1 MLNMHYYNLITNVAS
16 NRLARPYLNYLLIL
30 DSKYIGILAMKRLAL
45 LTLSTLYSISTYA
58 NIETL
63 TVYGHRDGLIGES
76 ISASSGIIGQGEI
89 QQRPML
95 RSAEMLELIPGM
107 AVTQHSGSGKA
118 NQYFIRGFNLDHGT
132 DFATSIEGMPINMRS
147 HGHGQGYTDLNFI
160 IPEAVSTINYQ
171 KGSYSATQ
179 GDFSSA
185 GSAQFNLANNLKHKQ
200 IELSIGED
208 NYKRA
213 VVLSA
218 VDVSNAKLIAAA
230 EWQGYDGPWDDIN
243 ENVNKKNALLRY
255 VGKALNGDLSITAM
269 AYDNTWQ
276 SADQI
281 PQRAVSQNITSPLG
295 SLDTTLGGSS
305 SRYSLSS
312 VWQGKHIKTSI
323 YAINYDLTLFSNFS
337 YFLNDP
343 INGDQF
349 NQQDSRTIYGG
360 ELSYQFDSLSAGLNM
375 QHTAGLEVRHDDIDK
390 VGLYNTKARERLNTI
405 RQDAIRQTSYSS
417 YWQTK
422 ILFTPK
428 LEATAGVRY
437 DYFDTDV
444 SSITRVNS
452 GKANDDLVSF
462 KGSLNY
468 KLTDLLVAY
477 ANWGQSFHSN
487 DARGTTIN
495 IDPVSQQNA
504 EKVDLLVKSEGAELG
519 LRFADDQNV
528 NLSAALW
535 WLTLDSELLFVG
547 DAGNTEPSDASKRYG
562 LELSAYYWINERFS
576 LDMEAS
582 FTHSRLN
589 INSDKNYIE
598 GAVPVV
604 ASAGLNWHISQMW
617 QSSFRVRH
625 IGKRTLSDS
634 GDIRSEPLTVVNS
647 AISYK
652 QTHWKVDFELLNLF
666 DSTDHDIDYY
676 YASRLPGEPA
686 QGVEDNHFHPIE
698 PRTARLSISLL
709 F

>member
-1 MLNMHYYNLITNVAS
+1 
-16 NRLARPYLNYLLIL
+16 
-30 DSKYIGILAMKRLAL
+30 MKRLTL
-45 LTLSTLYSISTYA
+45 LTLGTLYSTCSYA
-58 NIETL
+58 NIETI
-63 TVYGHRDGLIGES
+63 TVYGHRDGLIGNS

-160 IPEAVSTINYQ
+160 IPEAISTINYQ
-171 KGSYSATQ
+171 KGSYSASQ

-185 GSAQFNLANNLKHKQ
+185 GSAQFKLADDLKHQQ
-200 IELSIGED
+200 IELAIGED
-208 NYKRA
+208 NYNRA
-213 VVLSA
+213 VVLGST
-218 VDVSNAKLIAAA
+218 NLTTGKLIAAA
-230 EWQGYDGPWDDIN
+230 EWQGYDGPWEDIN

-255 VGKALNGDLSITAM
+255 VGKAFNGDLSISAM
-269 AYDNTWQ
+269 AYDNAWN

-281 PQRAVSQNITSPLG
+281 PQRAVTQGIINKLG

-305 SRYSLSS
+305 SRYSLSTN
-312 VWQGKHIKTSI
+312 WQSEYVKASA
-323 YAINYDLTLFSNFS
+323 YLINYDLNLYSNFS

-349 NQQDSRTIYGG
+349 NQQDSRTIYGTNV
-360 ELSYQFDSLSAGLNM
+360 SYQFDTQTLAINM
-375 QHTAGLEVRHDDIDK
+375 QHTAGIELRHDDIGN
-390 VGLYNTKARERLNTI
+390 VGLYNTKAREQLNTI
-405 RQDAIRQTSYSS
+405 RQDTLKQTSYSS
-417 YWQTK
+417 FWESK
-422 ILFTPK
+422 FLLTPK
-428 LEATAGVRY
+428 FEATAGVRY
-437 DYFDTDV
+437 DYFNSNVT
-444 SSITRVNS
+444 SNTNANS
-452 GKANDDLVSF
+452 GKANDDLVSL
-462 KGSLNY
+462 KASLNY
-468 KLTDLLVAY
+468 RFNSVLATY

-487 DARGTTIN
+487 DARGSTIS
-495 IDPVSQQNA
+495 IDPITGEPVN
-504 EKVDLLVKSEGAELG
+504 KVDLLVKSEGAEIG
-519 LRFADDQNV
+519 LRFADEQKFNI
-528 NLSAALW
+528 SAALW

-562 LELSAYYWINERFS
+562 LEMSAYYWINDKFS
-576 LDMEAS
+576 IDLETS
-582 FTHSRLN
+582 FTHSRLD
-589 INSDKNYIE
+589 INDENNYIE

-604 ASAGLNWHISQMW
+604 ASTGLNWHISEQW
-617 QSSFRVRH
+617 QSSIRVRH
-625 IGKRTLSDS
+625 IGKRTLADD
-634 GDIRSEPLTVVNS
+634 GDKRSNPLTVVNS

-652 QTHWKVDFELLNLF
+652 QTHWKIDLELLNLF
-666 DSTDHDIDYY
+666 NSTDHDIDYY

-698 PRTARLSISLL
+698 PRTARLTISLL

>member
-1 MLNMHYYNLITNVAS
+1 MKT
-16 NRLARPYLNYLLIL
+16 LA
-30 DSKYIGILAMKRLAL
+30 ILALG
-45 LTLSTLYSISTYA
+45 TLYSGYSYA
-58 NIETL
+58 NIEKL

-132 DFATSIEGMPINMRS
+132 DFATSIDGMPINMRS

-160 IPEAVSTINYQ
+160 IPESISTINYQ
-171 KGSYSATQ
+171 KGSYSASQ
-179 GDFSSA
+179 GDFSTA
-185 GSAQFNLANNLKHKQ
+185 GSAQFQLADNLKHHQ
-200 IELSIGED
+200 VELSIGED

-213 VVLSA
+213 VVLGSTNLA
-218 VDVSNAKLIAAA
+218 TGKLIAAA
-230 EWQGYDGPWDDIN
+230 EWQGYDGPWDNIN
-243 ENVNKKNALLRY
+243 EDVNKKNALLRY
-255 VGKALNGDLSITAM
+255 VGKAFDGDLSISAM
-269 AYDNTWQ
+269 AYDNTWN

-281 PQRAVSQNITSPLG
+281 PQRAISQNLITQLG

-312 VWQGKHIKTSI
+312 NWQGEHIKASI
-323 YAINYDLTLFSNFS
+323 YAINYDLTLYSNFS

-349 NQQDSRTIYGG
+349 NQQDSRNIYGTDI
-360 ELSYQFDSLSAGLNM
+360 SYQFETKTSDINI
-375 QHTAGLEVRHDDIDK
+375 QHTVGIELRHDDIDN
-390 VGLYNTKARERLNTI
+390 VGLYNTQARERLSTV
-405 RQDAIRQTSYSS
+405 RQDELKQTSYSS
-417 YWQTK
+417 FWESK
-422 ILFTPK
+422 LLLTPK
-428 LEATAGVRY
+428 LEATVGVRY
-437 DYFDTDV
+437 DYFDTNV
-444 SSITRVNS
+444 TSITVVNS
-452 GKANDDLVSF
+452 GKAKDDLVSF

-468 KLTDLLVAY
+468 RFTNLVAAY

-487 DARGTTIN
+487 DARGSTIN
-495 IDPVSQQNA
+495 IDPVTGEQA
-504 EKVDLLVKSEGAELG
+504 EQVDLLVKSEGAEIG
-519 LRFADDQNV
+519 VRFADEQKF

-562 LELSAYYWINERFS
+562 LEISAYYWINDSFS
-576 LDMEAS
+576 IDAETS
-582 FTHSRLN
+582 FTHSRLD
-589 INSDKNYIE
+589 INDNNDYIE

-604 ASAGLNWHISQMW
+604 ASTGLNWHLSEQW
-617 QSSFRVRH
+617 QSSVRVRH
-625 IGKRTLSDS
+625 IGKRTLTSD
-634 GDIRSEPLTVVNS
+634 GDERSEPLTVVNS
-647 AISYK
+647 AISYE
-652 QTHWKVDFELLNLF
+652 QTHWKVNFELLNLF
-666 DSTDHDIDYY
+666 NSTDHDIDYY
-676 YASRLPGEPA
+676 YASRLPGESA

-698 PRTARLSISLL
+698 PRTARLSVSLL

>member
-1 MLNMHYYNLITNVAS
+1 
-16 NRLARPYLNYLLIL
+16 
-30 DSKYIGILAMKRLAL
+30 MKRLTL
-45 LTLSTLYSISTYA
+45 LTLGTLYSTCSYA
-58 NIETL
+58 NIETI
-63 TVYGHRDGLIGES
+63 TVYGHRDGLIGNS

-160 IPEAVSTINYQ
+160 IPEAISTINYQ
-171 KGSYSATQ
+171 KGSYSASQ

-185 GSAQFNLANNLKHKQ
+185 GSAQFKLADDLKHQQ
-200 IELSIGED
+200 IELAIGED
-208 NYKRA
+208 NYNRA
-213 VVLSA
+213 VVLGST
-218 VDVSNAKLIAAA
+218 NLTTGKLIAAA
-230 EWQGYDGPWDDIN
+230 EWQGYDGPWEDIN

-255 VGKALNGDLSITAM
+255 VGKAFNGDLSISAM
-269 AYDNTWQ
+269 AYDNAWN

-281 PQRAVSQNITSPLG
+281 PQRAVTQGIINKLG

-305 SRYSLSS
+305 SRYSLSTN
-312 VWQGKHIKTSI
+312 WQSEYVKASA
-323 YAINYDLTLFSNFS
+323 YLINYDLNLYSNFS

-349 NQQDSRTIYGG
+349 NQQDSRTIYGTNV
-360 ELSYQFDSLSAGLNM
+360 SYQFDTQTLAINM
-375 QHTAGLEVRHDDIDK
+375 QHTAGIELRHDDIGN
-390 VGLYNTKARERLNTI
+390 VGLYNTKAREQLNTI
-405 RQDAIRQTSYSS
+405 RQDTLKQTSYSS
-417 YWQTK
+417 FWESK
-422 ILFTPK
+422 FLLTPK
-428 LEATAGVRY
+428 FEATVGVRY
-437 DYFDTDV
+437 DYFNSNVT
-444 SSITRVNS
+444 SNTNANS
-452 GKANDDLVSF
+452 GKANDDLVSL
-462 KGSLNY
+462 KASLNY
-468 KLTDLLVAY
+468 RFNSLLATY

-487 DARGTTIN
+487 DARGSTIS
-495 IDPVSQQNA
+495 IDPITGEPAN
-504 EKVDLLVKSEGAELG
+504 KVDLLVKSEGAEIG
-519 LRFADDQNV
+519 LRFADEQKFNI
-528 NLSAALW
+528 SAALW

-562 LELSAYYWINERFS
+562 LEMSAYYWINDKFS
-576 LDMEAS
+576 IDLETS
-582 FTHSRLN
+582 FTHSRLD
-589 INSDKNYIE
+589 INDENNYIE

-604 ASAGLNWHISQMW
+604 ASTGLNWHISEQW
-617 QSSFRVRH
+617 QSSIRVRH
-625 IGKRTLSDS
+625 IGKRTLADD
-634 GDIRSEPLTVVNS
+634 GDKRSNPLTVVNS

-652 QTHWKVDFELLNLF
+652 QTHWKIDLELLNLF
-666 DSTDHDIDYY
+666 NSTDHDIDYY

-698 PRTARLSISLL
+698 PRTARLTISLL

>member
-1 MLNMHYYNLITNVAS
+1 MKT
-16 NRLARPYLNYLLIL
+16 LAIL
-30 DSKYIGILAMKRLAL
+30 TAG
-45 LTLSTLYSISTYA
+45 TLYSGYGHA
-58 NIETL
+58 NIEKL
-63 TVYGHRDGLIGES
+63 TVYGHRDGLIGEA

-89 QQRPML
+89 DQRPML

-132 DFATSIEGMPINMRS
+132 DFATSIDGMPINMRS

-160 IPEAVSTINYQ
+160 IPESISTINYK
-171 KGSYSATQ
+171 KGSYSASQ

-185 GSAQFNLANNLKHKQ
+185 GSAQFKLTDNLKHQQ
-200 IELSIGED
+200 IELSIGDD

-213 VVLSA
+213 VVLGST
-218 VDVSNAKLIAAA
+218 NLTKGKIIAAA

-243 ENVNKKNALLRY
+243 EDVNKKNALLRY
-255 VGKALNGDLSITAM
+255 VGTAFNGDLSLSAM
-269 AYDNTWQ
+269 AYDNTWN

-281 PQRAVSQNITSPLG
+281 PQRAVSQSLITQLG
-295 SLDTTLGGSS
+295 SLDTTLGGNS

-312 VWQGKHIKTSI
+312 NWQGEHVKASA
-323 YAINYDLTLFSNFS
+323 YVINYDLNLYSNFS

-349 NQQDSRTIYGG
+349 NQQDSRNIYGTNI
-360 ELSYQFDSLSAGLNM
+360 SYQFETKTSDINM
-375 QHTAGLEVRHDDIDK
+375 QHTTGIEIRHDHIDN
-390 VGLYNTKARERLNTI
+390 VGLYNTQARERLSTV
-405 RQDAIRQTSYSS
+405 RQDALKQTSYSS
-417 YWQTK
+417 FWESK
-422 ILFTPK
+422 FLFTPK

-437 DYFDTDV
+437 DYFDTNV
-444 SSITRVNS
+444 TSNTGANS

-462 KGSLNY
+462 KGSVNY
-468 KLTDLLVAY
+468 RFTDLLAAY

-487 DARGTTIN
+487 DARGSTIN
-495 IDPVSQQNA
+495 VDPVTGELA
-504 EKVDLLVKSEGAELG
+504 EQVDLLVKSEGAEVG
-519 LRFADDQNV
+519 LRFADDRNF

-562 LELSAYYWINERFS
+562 LEMSAYYWVNDQFS
-576 LDMEAS
+576 IDLEAS
-582 FTHSRLN
+582 FTHSRLD
-589 INSDKNYIE
+589 INDNNNYIE

-604 ASAGLNWHISQMW
+604 ASAGLNWHLTEQW
-617 QSSFRVRH
+617 QSSIRVRH
-625 IGKRTLSDS
+625 IGKRTLTD
-634 GDIRSEPLTVVNS
+634 DEDKRSNPLTVVNS
-647 AISYK
+647 SVSYK

-666 DSTDHDIDYY
+666 NSTDHDIDYY

-698 PRTARLSISLL
+698 PRTARLTLSLL

>member
-1 MLNMHYYNLITNVAS
+1 
-16 NRLARPYLNYLLIL
+16 
-30 DSKYIGILAMKRLAL
+30 MKRLTL
-45 LTLSTLYSISTYA
+45 LTLGTLYSICSYA
-58 NIETL
+58 NIETI
-63 TVYGHRDGLIGES
+63 TVYGHRDGLIGNS

-160 IPEAVSTINYQ
+160 IPEAISTINYQ
-171 KGSYSATQ
+171 KGSYSASQ

-185 GSAQFNLANNLKHKQ
+185 GSAQFKLADDLKHQQ
-200 IELSIGED
+200 IELAIGED
-208 NYKRA
+208 NYNRA
-213 VVLSA
+213 VVLGST
-218 VDVSNAKLIAAA
+218 NLTTGKLIAAA
-230 EWQGYDGPWDDIN
+230 EWQGYDGPWEDIN

-255 VGKALNGDLSITAM
+255 VGKAFNGDLSISAM
-269 AYDNTWQ
+269 AYDNAWN

-281 PQRAVSQNITSPLG
+281 PQRAVTQGIINKLG

-305 SRYSLSS
+305 SRYSLSTN
-312 VWQGKHIKTSI
+312 WQSEYVKASA
-323 YAINYDLTLFSNFS
+323 YLINYDLNLYSNFS

-349 NQQDSRTIYGG
+349 NQQDSRTIYGTNV
-360 ELSYQFDSLSAGLNM
+360 SYQFDTQTLAINM
-375 QHTAGLEVRHDDIDK
+375 QHTAGIELRHDDIGN
-390 VGLYNTKARERLNTI
+390 VGLYNTKAREQLNTI
-405 RQDAIRQTSYSS
+405 RQDTLKQTSYSS
-417 YWQTK
+417 FWESK
-422 ILFTPK
+422 FLLTPK
-428 LEATAGVRY
+428 FEATVGVRY
-437 DYFDTDV
+437 DYFNSNVT
-444 SSITRVNS
+444 SNTNANS
-452 GKANDDLVSF
+452 GKANDDLVSL
-462 KGSLNY
+462 KASLNY
-468 KLTDLLVAY
+468 RFNSVLATY

-487 DARGTTIN
+487 DARGSSIS
-495 IDPVSQQNA
+495 IDPITGEPAN
-504 EKVDLLVKSEGAELG
+504 KVDLLVKSEGAEIG
-519 LRFADDQNV
+519 LRFADEQKFNI
-528 NLSAALW
+528 SAALW

-562 LELSAYYWINERFS
+562 LEMSAYYWINDKFS
-576 LDMEAS
+576 IDLETS
-582 FTHSRLN
+582 FTHSRLD
-589 INSDKNYIE
+589 INDENNYIE

-604 ASAGLNWHISQMW
+604 ASTGLNWHISEQW
-617 QSSFRVRH
+617 QSSIRVRH
-625 IGKRTLSDS
+625 IGKRTLADD
-634 GDIRSEPLTVVNS
+634 GDKRSNPLTVVNS

-652 QTHWKVDFELLNLF
+652 QTHWKIDLELLNLF
-666 DSTDHDIDYY
+666 NSTDHDIDYY

-698 PRTARLSISLL
+698 PRTARLTISLL

>member
-1 MLNMHYYNLITNVAS
+1 
-16 NRLARPYLNYLLIL
+16 
-30 DSKYIGILAMKRLAL
+30 MKRLTL
-45 LTLSTLYSISTYA
+45 LTLGTLYSTCSYA
-58 NIETL
+58 NIETI
-63 TVYGHRDGLIGES
+63 TVYGHRDGLIGNS

-160 IPEAVSTINYQ
+160 IPEAISTINYQ
-171 KGSYSATQ
+171 KGSYSASQ

-185 GSAQFNLANNLKHKQ
+185 GSAQFKLADDLKHQQ
-200 IELSIGED
+200 IELAIGED
-208 NYKRA
+208 NYNRA
-213 VVLSA
+213 VVLGST
-218 VDVSNAKLIAAA
+218 NLTTGKLIAAA
-230 EWQGYDGPWDDIN
+230 EWQGYDGPWEDIN

-255 VGKALNGDLSITAM
+255 VGKAFNGDLSISAM
-269 AYDNTWQ
+269 AYDNAWN

-281 PQRAVSQNITSPLG
+281 PQRAVTQGIINKLG

-305 SRYSLSS
+305 SRYSLSTN
-312 VWQGKHIKTSI
+312 WQSEYVKASA
-323 YAINYDLTLFSNFS
+323 YLINYDLNLYSNFS

-349 NQQDSRTIYGG
+349 NQQDSRTIYGTNV
-360 ELSYQFDSLSAGLNM
+360 SYQFDTQTLAINM
-375 QHTAGLEVRHDDIDK
+375 QHTAGIELRHDDIGN
-390 VGLYNTKARERLNTI
+390 VGLYNTKAREQLNTI
-405 RQDAIRQTSYSS
+405 RQDTLKQTSYSS
-417 YWQTK
+417 FWESK
-422 ILFTPK
+422 FLLTPK
-428 LEATAGVRY
+428 FEATVGVRY
-437 DYFDTDV
+437 DYFNSNVT
-444 SSITRVNS
+444 SNTNANS
-452 GKANDDLVSF
+452 GKANDDLVSL
-462 KGSLNY
+462 KASLNY
-468 KLTDLLVAY
+468 RFNSVLATY

-487 DARGTTIN
+487 DARGSTIS
-495 IDPVSQQNA
+495 IDPITGEPAN
-504 EKVDLLVKSEGAELG
+504 KVDLLVKSEGAEIG
-519 LRFADDQNV
+519 LRFADEQKFNI
-528 NLSAALW
+528 SAALW

-562 LELSAYYWINERFS
+562 LEMSAYYWINDKFS
-576 LDMEAS
+576 IDLETS
-582 FTHSRLN
+582 FTHSRLD
-589 INSDKNYIE
+589 INDENNYIE

-604 ASAGLNWHISQMW
+604 ASTGLNWHISEQW
-617 QSSFRVRH
+617 QSSVRVRH
-625 IGKRTLSDS
+625 IGKRTLADD
-634 GDIRSEPLTVVNS
+634 GDKRSNPLTVVNS

-652 QTHWKVDFELLNLF
+652 QTHWKIDLELLNLF
-666 DSTDHDIDYY
+666 NSTDHDIDYY

-698 PRTARLSISLL
+698 PRTARLTISLL

>member
-1 MLNMHYYNLITNVAS
+1 MKT
-16 NRLARPYLNYLLIL
+16 LAIL
-30 DSKYIGILAMKRLAL
+30 TVG
-45 LTLSTLYSISTYA
+45 TLYSGYGHA
-58 NIETL
+58 NIEKL
-63 TVYGHRDGLIGES
+63 TVYGHRDGLIGEA

-89 QQRPML
+89 DQRPML

-132 DFATSIEGMPINMRS
+132 DFATSIDGIPINMRS

-160 IPEAVSTINYQ
+160 IPESISTINYK
-171 KGSYSATQ
+171 KGSYSASQ

-185 GSAQFNLANNLKHKQ
+185 GSAQFKLTDNLKHQQ
-200 IELSIGED
+200 IELSIGDD

-213 VVLSA
+213 VVLGST
-218 VDVSNAKLIAAA
+218 NLTKGKIIAAA

-243 ENVNKKNALLRY
+243 EDVNKKNALLRY
-255 VGKALNGDLSITAM
+255 VGTALNGDLSLSAM
-269 AYDNTWQ
+269 AYDNTWN

-281 PQRAVSQNITSPLG
+281 PQRAVSQSLITQLG
-295 SLDTTLGGSS
+295 SLDTTLGGNS

-312 VWQGKHIKTSI
+312 NWQGEHVKASA
-323 YAINYDLTLFSNFS
+323 YVINYDLNLYSNFS

-349 NQQDSRTIYGG
+349 NQQDSRNIYGTNI
-360 ELSYQFDSLSAGLNM
+360 SYQFETKTSDINM
-375 QHTAGLEVRHDDIDK
+375 QHTTGIEVRHDNIDN
-390 VGLYNTKARERLNTI
+390 VGLYNTQARERLSTV
-405 RQDAIRQTSYSS
+405 RQDALKQTSYSS
-417 YWQTK
+417 FWESK
-422 ILFTPK
+422 FLFTPK

-437 DYFDTDV
+437 DYFDTNV
-444 SSITRVNS
+444 TSNTGANS

-462 KGSLNY
+462 KGSVNY
-468 KLTDLLVAY
+468 RFTDLLAAY

-487 DARGTTIN
+487 DARGSTIN
-495 IDPVSQQNA
+495 VDPVTGELA
-504 EKVDLLVKSEGAELG
+504 EQVDLLVKSEGAEVG
-519 LRFADDQNV
+519 LRFADDRNF

-562 LELSAYYWINERFS
+562 LEMSAYYWVNDQFS
-576 LDMEAS
+576 IDLEAS
-582 FTHSRLN
+582 FTHSRLD
-589 INSDKNYIE
+589 INDNNNYIE

-604 ASAGLNWHISQMW
+604 ASAGLNWHLTEQW
-617 QSSFRVRH
+617 QSSIRVRH
-625 IGKRTLSDS
+625 IGKRTLTDD
-634 GDIRSEPLTVVNS
+634 GDKRSNPLTVVNS
-647 AISYK
+647 SVSYK

-666 DSTDHDIDYY
+666 NSTDHDIDYY

-698 PRTARLSISLL
+698 PRTTRLTLSLL

>member
-1 MLNMHYYNLITNVAS
+1 MKT
-16 NRLARPYLNYLLIL
+16 LAIL
-30 DSKYIGILAMKRLAL
+30 TVG
-45 LTLSTLYSISTYA
+45 TLYSGYGHA
-58 NIETL
+58 NIEKL
-63 TVYGHRDGLIGES
+63 TVYGHRDGLIGEA

-89 QQRPML
+89 DQRPML

-132 DFATSIEGMPINMRS
+132 DFATSIDGIPINMRS

-160 IPEAVSTINYQ
+160 IPESISTINYK
-171 KGSYSATQ
+171 KGSYSASQ

-185 GSAQFNLANNLKHKQ
+185 GSAQFKLTDNLKHQQ
-200 IELSIGED
+200 IELSIGDD

-213 VVLSA
+213 VVLGST
-218 VDVSNAKLIAAA
+218 NLTKGKIIAAA

-243 ENVNKKNALLRY
+243 EDVNKKNALLRY
-255 VGKALNGDLSITAM
+255 VGTAFNGDLSLSAM
-269 AYDNTWQ
+269 AYDNTWN

-281 PQRAVSQNITSPLG
+281 PQRAVSQSLITQLG
-295 SLDTTLGGSS
+295 SLDTTLGGNS

-312 VWQGKHIKTSI
+312 NWQGEHVKASA
-323 YAINYDLTLFSNFS
+323 YVINYDLNLYSNFS

-349 NQQDSRTIYGG
+349 NQQDSRNIYGTNI
-360 ELSYQFDSLSAGLNM
+360 SYQFETKTSDINM
-375 QHTAGLEVRHDDIDK
+375 QHTTGIEIRHDHIDN
-390 VGLYNTKARERLNTI
+390 VGLYNTQARERLSTV
-405 RQDAIRQTSYSS
+405 RQDALKQTSYSS
-417 YWQTK
+417 FWESK
-422 ILFTPK
+422 FLFTPK

-437 DYFDTDV
+437 DYFDTNV
-444 SSITRVNS
+444 TSNTGANS

-462 KGSLNY
+462 KGSVNY
-468 KLTDLLVAY
+468 RFTDLLAAY

-487 DARGTTIN
+487 DARGSTIN
-495 IDPVSQQNA
+495 VDPVTGELA
-504 EKVDLLVKSEGAELG
+504 EQVDLLVKSEGAEVG
-519 LRFADDQNV
+519 LRFADDRNF

-562 LELSAYYWINERFS
+562 LEMSAYYWVNDQFS
-576 LDMEAS
+576 IDLEAS
-582 FTHSRLN
+582 FTHSRLD
-589 INSDKNYIE
+589 INDNNNYIE

-604 ASAGLNWHISQMW
+604 ASAGLNWHLTEQW
-617 QSSFRVRH
+617 QSSIRVRH
-625 IGKRTLSDS
+625 IGKRTLTDD
-634 GDIRSEPLTVVNS
+634 GDKRSNPLTVVNS
-647 AISYK
+647 SVSYK

-666 DSTDHDIDYY
+666 NSTDHDIDYY

-698 PRTARLSISLL
+698 PRTTRLTLSLL

>member
-1 MLNMHYYNLITNVAS
+1 MKT
-16 NRLARPYLNYLLIL
+16 LAIL
-30 DSKYIGILAMKRLAL
+30 TIG
-45 LTLSTLYSISTYA
+45 TLYSGYVHA
-58 NIETL
+58 NIEKL

-89 QQRPML
+89 EQRPML

-132 DFATSIEGMPINMRS
+132 DFSTSIDGMPINMRS

-160 IPEAVSTINYQ
+160 IPESISTINYQ
-171 KGSYSATQ
+171 KGSYSASQ
-179 GDFSSA
+179 GDFSAA
-185 GSAQFNLANNLKHKQ
+185 GSAQFKLADNQKHQQ

-213 VVLSA
+213 VVLGST
-218 VDVSNAKLIAAA
+218 NLTKGKIIAAA

-243 ENVNKKNALLRY
+243 EDVNKKNALLRY
-255 VGKALNGDLSITAM
+255 VGKAFNGDLSITAM
-269 AYDNTWQ
+269 AYDNTWN

-281 PQRAVSQNITSPLG
+281 PQRAVSQNLISQFG

-312 VWQGKHIKTSI
+312 NWQGDHIKASA
-323 YAINYDLTLFSNFS
+323 YVINYDLNLYSNFS

-349 NQQDSRTIYGG
+349 NQQDSRNIYGTNI
-360 ELSYQFDSLSAGLNM
+360 SYEFETKTSDINM
-375 QHTAGLEVRHDDIDK
+375 QHTAGIELRHDDIDN
-390 VGLYNTKARERLNTI
+390 VGLYNTQARKRLSTV
-405 RQDAIRQTSYSS
+405 RQDELKQTSYSS
-417 YWQTK
+417 FWESK
-422 ILFTPK
+422 FLLTPK

-437 DYFDTDV
+437 DYFDTNV
-444 SSITRVNS
+444 TSNTGANS

-468 KLTDLLVAY
+468 RFTDLLAAY

-487 DARGTTIN
+487 DARGSTIN
-495 IDPVSQQNA
+495 IDPVTGEQA
-504 EKVDLLVKSEGAELG
+504 EQVDLLVKSEGAEIG
-519 LRFADDQNV
+519 LRFADEQKF

-562 LELSAYYWINERFS
+562 LEMSAYYWINDKFS
-576 LDMEAS
+576 IDLEAS
-582 FTHSRLN
+582 FTHSRLD
-589 INSDKNYIE
+589 INGDNNYIE

-604 ASAGLNWHISQMW
+604 ANTGLNWHITQQW
-617 QSSFRVRH
+617 QSSIRVRH
-625 IGKRTLSDS
+625 IGKRTLTDDGSKRSD
-634 GDIRSEPLTVVNS
+634 PLTVVNS
-647 AISYK
+647 SISYK

-666 DSTDHDIDYY
+666 NSTDHDIDYY
-676 YASRLPGEPA
+676 YASRLPGETA
-686 QGVEDNHFHPIE
+686 QGVEGNHFHPIE
-698 PRTARLSISLL
+698 PRTARLTLSLL

>member
-1 MLNMHYYNLITNVAS
+1 
-16 NRLARPYLNYLLIL
+16 
-30 DSKYIGILAMKRLAL
+30 MKRLTL
-45 LTLSTLYSISTYA
+45 LTLGTLYSTCSYA
-58 NIETL
+58 NIETI
-63 TVYGHRDGLIGES
+63 TVYGHRDGLIGNS

-160 IPEAVSTINYQ
+160 IPEAISTINYQ
-171 KGSYSATQ
+171 KGSYSASQ

-185 GSAQFNLANNLKHKQ
+185 GSAQFKLADDLKHQQ
-200 IELSIGED
+200 IELAIGED
-208 NYKRA
+208 NYNRA
-213 VVLSA
+213 VVLGST
-218 VDVSNAKLIAAA
+218 NLTTGKLIAAA
-230 EWQGYDGPWDDIN
+230 EWQGYDGPWEDIN

-255 VGKALNGDLSITAM
+255 VGKAFNGDLSISAM
-269 AYDNTWQ
+269 AYDNAWN

-281 PQRAVSQNITSPLG
+281 PQRAVTQGIINKLG

-305 SRYSLSS
+305 SRYSLSTN
-312 VWQGKHIKTSI
+312 WQSEYVKASA
-323 YAINYDLTLFSNFS
+323 YLINYDLNLYSNFS

-349 NQQDSRTIYGG
+349 NQQDSRTIYGTNV
-360 ELSYQFDSLSAGLNM
+360 SYQFDTQTLAINM
-375 QHTAGLEVRHDDIDK
+375 QHTAGIELRHDDIGN
-390 VGLYNTKARERLNTI
+390 VGLYNTKAREQLNTI
-405 RQDAIRQTSYSS
+405 RQDTLKQTSYSS
-417 YWQTK
+417 FWESK
-422 ILFTPK
+422 FLLTPK
-428 LEATAGVRY
+428 FEATVGVRY
-437 DYFDTDV
+437 DYFNSNVT
-444 SSITRVNS
+444 SNTNANS
-452 GKANDDLVSF
+452 GKANDDLVSL
-462 KGSLNY
+462 KASLNY
-468 KLTDLLVAY
+468 RFNSVLATY

-487 DARGTTIN
+487 DARGSTIS
-495 IDPVSQQNA
+495 IDPITGEPAN
-504 EKVDLLVKSEGAELG
+504 KVDLLVKSEGAEIG
-519 LRFADDQNV
+519 LRFADEQKFNI
-528 NLSAALW
+528 SAALW

-562 LELSAYYWINERFS
+562 LEMSAYYWINDKFS
-576 LDMEAS
+576 IDLETS
-582 FTHSRLN
+582 FTHSRLD
-589 INSDKNYIE
+589 INDENNYIE

-604 ASAGLNWHISQMW
+604 ASTGLNWHISEQW
-617 QSSFRVRH
+617 QSSIRVRH
-625 IGKRTLSDS
+625 IGKRTLADD
-634 GDIRSEPLTVVNS
+634 GDKRSNPLTVVNS

-652 QTHWKVDFELLNLF
+652 QTHWKIDLELLNLF
-666 DSTDHDIDYY
+666 NSTDHDIDYY

-698 PRTARLSISLL
+698 PRTARLTISLL

>member
-1 MLNMHYYNLITNVAS
+1 MKT
-16 NRLARPYLNYLLIL
+16 LAIL
-30 DSKYIGILAMKRLAL
+30 TVG
-45 LTLSTLYSISTYA
+45 TLYSGYGHA
-58 NIETL
+58 NIEKL
-63 TVYGHRDGLIGES
+63 TVYGHRDGLIGEA

-89 QQRPML
+89 DQRPML

-132 DFATSIEGMPINMRS
+132 DFATSIDGMPINMRS

-160 IPEAVSTINYQ
+160 IPESISTINYK
-171 KGSYSATQ
+171 KGSYSASQ

-185 GSAQFNLANNLKHKQ
+185 GSAQFKLADNLKHQQ

-213 VVLSA
+213 VVLGST
-218 VDVSNAKLIAAA
+218 NLTKGKIIAAA

-243 ENVNKKNALLRY
+243 EDVNKKNALLRY
-255 VGKALNGDLSITAM
+255 VGKAFNGDLSLSAM
-269 AYDNTWQ
+269 AYDNTWN

-281 PQRAVSQNITSPLG
+281 PQRAVSQNLITQLG
-295 SLDTTLGGSS
+295 SLDTTLGGNS

-312 VWQGKHIKTSI
+312 NWQGEHVKASA
-323 YAINYDLTLFSNFS
+323 YVINYDLNLYSNFS

-349 NQQDSRTIYGG
+349 NQQDSRNIYGTNI
-360 ELSYQFDSLSAGLNM
+360 SYQFETKTSDINM
-375 QHTAGLEVRHDDIDK
+375 QHTTGIEIRHDNIDN
-390 VGLYNTKARERLNTI
+390 VGLYNTQARERLSTV
-405 RQDAIRQTSYSS
+405 RQDALKQTSYSS
-417 YWQTK
+417 FWESK
-422 ILFTPK
+422 FLLTPK

-437 DYFDTDV
+437 DYFDTNV
-444 SSITRVNS
+444 TSNTGANS

-462 KGSLNY
+462 KGSVNY
-468 KLTDLLVAY
+468 RFTDLLAAY

-487 DARGTTIN
+487 DARGSTIN
-495 IDPVSQQNA
+495 VDPVTGELA
-504 EKVDLLVKSEGAELG
+504 EQVDLLVKSEGAEVG
-519 LRFADDQNV
+519 LRFADDRNF

-562 LELSAYYWINERFS
+562 LEMSAYYWVNDQFS
-576 LDMEAS
+576 IDLEAS
-582 FTHSRLN
+582 FTHSRLD
-589 INSDKNYIE
+589 INDNNNYIE

-604 ASAGLNWHISQMW
+604 ASAGLNWHLTEQW
-617 QSSFRVRH
+617 QSSIRVRH
-625 IGKRTLSDS
+625 IGKRTLTDD
-634 GDIRSEPLTVVNS
+634 GDKRSNPLTVVNS
-647 AISYK
+647 SVSYK

-666 DSTDHDIDYY
+666 NSTDHDIDYY

-698 PRTARLSISLL
+698 PRTTRLTLSLL

>member
-1 MLNMHYYNLITNVAS
+1 MKT
-16 NRLARPYLNYLLIL
+16 LAIL
-30 DSKYIGILAMKRLAL
+30 TIG
-45 LTLSTLYSISTYA
+45 TLYSGYVHA
-58 NIETL
+58 NIEKL

-89 QQRPML
+89 EQRPML

-132 DFATSIEGMPINMRS
+132 DFATSIDGMPINMRS

-160 IPEAVSTINYQ
+160 IPESISTINYQ
-171 KGSYSATQ
+171 KGSYSASQ

-185 GSAQFNLANNLKHKQ
+185 GSAQFKLLDNVKHQQ

-213 VVLSA
+213 VVLGST
-218 VDVSNAKLIAAA
+218 NLKKGKLIAAA

-243 ENVNKKNALLRY
+243 EDVNKKNALLRY
-255 VGKALNGDLSITAM
+255 VGKAFNGDLSISAM
-269 AYDNTWQ
+269 AYDNTWN

-281 PQRAVSQNITSPLG
+281 PQRAVSQNLITQLG

-305 SRYSLSS
+305 SRYSLSGN
-312 VWQGKHIKTSI
+312 WQGEHLKASA
-323 YAINYDLTLFSNFS
+323 YVINYDLNLYSNFS

-349 NQQDSRTIYGG
+349 NQQDNRNIYGTT
-360 ELSYQFDSLSAGLNM
+360 LSYQFETKTSGLNM
-375 QHTAGLEVRHDDIDK
+375 QHTVGLELKHDDIDN
-390 VGLYNTKARERLNTI
+390 VGLYNTKAREQLSTV
-405 RQDAIRQTSYSS
+405 RQDALKQTSYSS
-417 YWQTK
+417 FWESK
-422 ILFTPK
+422 LLFTPK

-437 DYFDTDV
+437 DYFDTNV
-444 SSITRVNS
+444 TSITAVNS
-452 GKANDDLVSF
+452 GKACDDLISF
-462 KGSLNY
+462 KASLNY
-468 KLTDLLVAY
+468 RFTQLLAAY

-487 DARGTTIN
+487 DARGSTIN
-495 IDPVSQQNA
+495 IDPVTGDQA
-504 EKVDLLVKSEGAELG
+504 ERVDLLVKSEGAEIG
-519 LRFADDQNV
+519 LRFADEKKYNM
-528 NLSAALW
+528 SAALW
-535 WLTLDSELLFVG
+535 WLKLDSELLFVG

-562 LELSAYYWINERFS
+562 LEMSAYYWINDQFNID
-576 LDMEAS
+576 LEAS
-582 FTHSRLN
+582 FTHSRLD
-589 INSDKNYIE
+589 INNNNNYIE

-604 ASAGLNWHISQMW
+604 ASTGLNWHLSKQW
-617 QSSFRVRH
+617 QSSIRVRH
-625 IGKRTLSDS
+625 IGKRTLTDD
-634 GDIRSEPLTVVNS
+634 GDKRSNPLTVVNS
-647 AISYK
+647 SVSYK

-666 DSTDHDIDYY
+666 NSTDHDIDYY
-676 YASRLPGEPA
+676 YASRLAGEPA

-698 PRTARLSISLL
+698 PRTARLTLSLL

>member
-1 MLNMHYYNLITNVAS
+1 MKNVV
-16 NRLARPYLNYLLIL
+16 IL
-30 DSKYIGILAMKRLAL
+30 
-45 LTLSTLYSISTYA
+45 SISAFYCTASYA
-58 NIETL
+58 NIETI
-63 TVYGHRDGLIGES
+63 TVYGHRDGLIGNS

-160 IPEAVSTINYQ
+160 IPEAISTINYQ
-171 KGSYSATQ
+171 KGSYSASQ

-185 GSAQFNLANNLKHKQ
+185 GSAQFKLADNLKHQQ

-213 VVLSA
+213 VVLGST
-218 VDVSNAKLIAAA
+218 NLKTGRLIAAA
-230 EWQGYDGPWDDIN
+230 EWQGYDGPWDKIN
-243 ENVNKKNALLRY
+243 EDVNKKNALLRY
-255 VGKALNGDLSITAM
+255 IGKALNGELSISAM
-269 AYDNTWQ
+269 AYDNTWN

-281 PQRAVSQNITSPLG
+281 PKRTVTQGLINQLG
-295 SLDTTLGGSS
+295 SLDTTLGGNS
-305 SRYSLSS
+305 SRYSLSTN
-312 VWQGKHIKTSI
+312 WQSGHVKASAYI
-323 YAINYDLTLFSNFS
+323 INYDLNLYSNFS

-349 NQQDSRTIYGG
+349 NQQDSRSIYGTHV
-360 ELSYQFDSLSAGLNM
+360 SYQFDTQTPAINM
-375 QHTAGLEVRHDDIDK
+375 QHTAGIELRHDDIDN
-390 VGLYNTKARERLNTI
+390 VGLYNTKARKRLSTV
-405 RQDAIRQTSYSS
+405 RQDALKQTSYST
-417 YWQTK
+417 YWESK
-422 ILFTPK
+422 FLLTPK
-428 LEATAGVRY
+428 FEATAGVRY
-437 DYFDTDV
+437 DYFDTNV
-444 SSITRVNS
+444 TSINAVNS
-452 GKANDDLVSF
+452 GKTNDDLISF
-462 KGSLNY
+462 KASLNY
-468 KLTDLLVAY
+468 RFTDLLAAY

-487 DARGTTIN
+487 DARGSTIT
-495 IDPVSQQNA
+495 IDPITEEPAQQ
-504 EKVDLLVKSEGAELG
+504 VDLLVKSEGAEIG
-519 LRFADDQNV
+519 LRFADDKKYNI
-528 NLSAALW
+528 SAALW

-562 LELSAYYWINERFS
+562 LELSAYYWINDKFS
-576 LDMEAS
+576 LDLETS
-582 FTHSRLN
+582 FTHSRLD
-589 INSDKNYIE
+589 INDKNNYIE

-604 ASAGLNWHISQMW
+604 ASTGLNWHISEQW
-617 QSSFRVRH
+617 QSSIRVRH
-625 IGKRTLSDS
+625 IGKRTLTDD
-634 GDIRSEPLTVVNS
+634 GDKRSNPLTVVNS

-652 QTHWKVDFELLNLF
+652 QTHWKIDLELLNLF
-666 DSTDHDIDYY
+666 NSTDHDIDYY

>member
-1 MLNMHYYNLITNVAS
+1 MKT
-16 NRLARPYLNYLLIL
+16 LAIL
-30 DSKYIGILAMKRLAL
+30 TVG
-45 LTLSTLYSISTYA
+45 TLYSGYGHA
-58 NIETL
+58 NIEKL
-63 TVYGHRDGLIGES
+63 TVYGHRDGLIGEA

-89 QQRPML
+89 DQRPML

-132 DFATSIEGMPINMRS
+132 DFATSIDGMPINMRS

-160 IPEAVSTINYQ
+160 IPESISTINYK
-171 KGSYSATQ
+171 KGSYSASQ

-185 GSAQFNLANNLKHKQ
+185 GSAQFKLTDNLKHQQ
-200 IELSIGED
+200 IELSIGDD

-213 VVLSA
+213 VVLGST
-218 VDVSNAKLIAAA
+218 NLTKGKIIAAA

-243 ENVNKKNALLRY
+243 EDVNKKNALLRY
-255 VGKALNGDLSITAM
+255 VGTAFNGDLSLSAM
-269 AYDNTWQ
+269 AYDNTWN

-281 PQRAVSQNITSPLG
+281 PQRAVSQSLITQLG
-295 SLDTTLGGSS
+295 SLDTTLGGNS

-312 VWQGKHIKTSI
+312 NWQGEHVKASA
-323 YAINYDLTLFSNFS
+323 YVINYDLNLYSNFS

-349 NQQDSRTIYGG
+349 NQQDSRNIYGTNI
-360 ELSYQFDSLSAGLNM
+360 SYQFETKTSDINM
-375 QHTAGLEVRHDDIDK
+375 QHTTGIEIRHDHIDN
-390 VGLYNTKARERLNTI
+390 VGLYNTQARERLSTV
-405 RQDAIRQTSYSS
+405 RQDALKQTSYSS
-417 YWQTK
+417 FWESK
-422 ILFTPK
+422 FLFTPK

-437 DYFDTDV
+437 DYFDTNV
-444 SSITRVNS
+444 TSNTGANS

-462 KGSLNY
+462 KGSVNY
-468 KLTDLLVAY
+468 RFTDLLAAY

-487 DARGTTIN
+487 DARGSTIN
-495 IDPVSQQNA
+495 VDPVTGELA
-504 EKVDLLVKSEGAELG
+504 EQVDLLVKSEGAEVG
-519 LRFADDQNV
+519 LRFADDRNF

-562 LELSAYYWINERFS
+562 LEMSAYYWVNDQFS
-576 LDMEAS
+576 IDLEAS
-582 FTHSRLN
+582 FTHSRLD
-589 INSDKNYIE
+589 INDNNNYIE

-604 ASAGLNWHISQMW
+604 ASAGLNWHLTEQW
-617 QSSFRVRH
+617 QSSIRVRH
-625 IGKRTLSDS
+625 IGKRTLTD
-634 GDIRSEPLTVVNS
+634 DEDKRSNPLTVVNS
-647 AISYK
+647 SVSYK

-666 DSTDHDIDYY
+666 NSTDHDIDYY

-698 PRTARLSISLL
+698 PRTARLTLSLL